1 MSENW
6 DWIRRSLETAKLLN
20 ARGRLSRDTL
30 LSEFQSLQKNVCL
43 ILNIA
48 EQNAGLLIYR
58 YVSSSHNN
66 NLRQNSTY

>member
-48 EQNAGLLIYR
+48 EQNAALLIYR
-58 YVSSSHNN
+58 YVLSSHNN